1 MAWDDPAGNNDDDDD
16 DNYDDDGD
24 DGDGDDGD
32 DDDDGATPPAIPP
45 AIAANPV
52 DRCCDSALIHR
63 TLQALRRQRL
73 LRKTLR

>member
-16 DNYDDDGD
+16 DDDDG
-24 DGDGDDGD
+24 G
-32 DDDDGATPPAIPP
+32 DDGATLPAIPT
-45 AIAANPV
+45 AIAADPA
-52 DRCCDSALIHR
+52 DRCWDIALIHR

>member
-16 DNYDDDGD
+16 DDDDG
-24 DGDGDDGD
+24 G
-32 DDDDGATPPAIPP
+32 DDGATLPAIPP
-45 AIAANPV
+45 AIAADPA
-52 DRCCDSALIHR
+52 DRCLGGALIHR

>member
-1 MAWDDPAGNNDDDDD
+1 MAWDDPAGNNDDDD
-16 DNYDDDGD
+16 GD
-24 DGDGDDGD
+24 DGDDGD
-32 DDDDGATPPAIPP
+32 DDGAGGATLPAIPP
-45 AIAANPV
+45 AITANPA